1 MTPRA
6 AATAAGKRAAADSR
20 EANRATRT
28 EAPKRAGVRRPFAPA
43 NPRRVSGPVRGRAD
57 IGTSARTAAG
67 ATVRAAAGA
76 TARAATGAT
85 ARAATR
91 ATARAAAGATATA
104 LAAAAEVA
112 PRIVRP
118 APRITRP
125 APRITPPAR
134 PVTRPARP
142 ARAAPTTDRR
152 GARALGFVRALPDH
166 ALTDRLVRGRAWIP
180 VLGVLLAGIVA
191 MQVSLLQLN
200 ASMGRSIEQGTS
212 LQTENGLLRAQ
223 VAALGSVQRIERLA
237 TGMGLVMATPQ
248 QISFLS
254 PRSSQIPRRAIAN
267 MVAPSASAFAATQ
280 AGASGTGQGTA
291 AATDTATSSTPS
303 TDFSTVAPSTG
314 GSVAST
320 GPSGTIGT
328 GAPSTPASGTDSPAG
343 VQSTGVDTGTDGA
356 QGAAGTQSAGTQSAT
371 GAVTG
376 TSGTGQQSSG
386 GAAYTGNG
394 G

>member
-1 MTPRA
+1 
-6 AATAAGKRAAADSR
+6 
-20 EANRATRT
+20 
-28 EAPKRAGVRRPFAPA
+28 
-43 NPRRVSGPVRGRAD
+43 VRGRAD

-125 APRITPPAR
+125 APRITP
-134 PVTRPARP
+134 PARP

-343 VQSTGVDTGTDGA
+343 VQSTGVDTGTDGTP
-356 QGAAGTQSAGTQSAT
+356 GAAGPQSAGTQSAT

-376 TSGTGQQSSG
+376 TSGTSQQSSG